1 VTPPAR
7 FPLAAL
13 PTPLLRAE
21 RLERALGTPPL
32 YVKRD
37 DLTGFALAGNKA
49 RQLEFLVGEAAALGC
64 DALLTGGGPG
74 SNFCQAAAAAAR
86 VAGLGCHLVLYGT
99 EPVASTANLALAR
112 ALGAEVRFTGD
123 AERESVDPALEAA
136 AAELQARGCRPYLV
150 PRGGATAVG
159 TVGYALAVAELAA
172 QLDGAGVAPALLLVA
187 TGSGGT
193 QAGLVAGTAAAGHP
207 WRVVGA
213 SVSRPV
219 QETADRVLTLA
230 RATAALLGLPAASA
244 AQVEVR
250 DARGPGY
257 GIPSAAGE
265 RAARLAA
272 ASEGL
277 LLDPVFTA
285 KALAL
290 LPGLV
295 GDATGGPVVFW
306 HTGGIPA
313 ALAQLEGGR
322 PCNQP

>member
-1 VTPPAR
+1 MTPPAR
-7 FPLAAL
+7 YPLAAL

-64 DALLTGGGPG
+64 DTLLTGGGPG

-86 VAGLGCHLVLYGT
+86 VAGLRCHLVLYGT
-99 EPVASTANLALAR
+99 EPDAPTANLALAR
-112 ALGAEVRFTGD
+112 ALDAEVRFTGR
-123 AERESVDPALEAA
+123 AERESVEPALDAA

-150 PRGGATAVG
+150 PRGGATATG

-172 QLDGAGVAPALLLVA
+172 QLDALELAPELVLVA

-193 QAGLVAGTAAAGHP
+193 QAGLVAGAAAAGGP

-219 QETADRVLTLA
+219 QETADRVTTLA
-230 RATAALLGLPAASA
+230 QEAAALLGLPVPAAER
-244 AQVEVR
+244 VEVR

-272 ASEGL
+272 ATEGL

-295 GDATGGPVVFW
+295 EEGAGGPVVFW

-322 PCNQP
+322 PCNHP

>member
-1 VTPPAR
+1 M
-7 FPLAAL
+7 
-13 PTPLLRAE
+13 
-21 RLERALGTPPL
+21 
-32 YVKRD
+32 
-37 DLTGFALAGNKA
+37 
-49 RQLEFLVGEAAALGC
+49 
-64 DALLTGGGPG
+64 
-74 SNFCQAAAAAAR
+74 
-86 VAGLGCHLVLYGT
+86 
-99 EPVASTANLALAR
+99 AR
-112 ALGAEVRFTGD
+112 ALDAEVRFTGR
-123 AERESVDPALEAA
+123 AERESVEPALDAA

-150 PRGGATAVG
+150 PRGGATATG

-172 QLDGAGVAPALLLVA
+172 QLDALELAPELVLVA

-193 QAGLVAGTAAAGHP
+193 QAGLVAGTAAAGRP

-219 QETADRVLTLA
+219 QETADRVTTLA
-230 RATAALLGLPAASA
+230 REAAALLGLPVPAAER
-244 AQVEVR
+244 VEVR

-272 ASEGL
+272 ATEGL

-295 GDATGGPVVFW
+295 EEGAGGPVVFW

-322 PCNQP
+322 PCNHP